1 MTPKKQVSP
10 VIRISQGE
18 RDASARA
25 THLEAAT
32 RKFLVTTNERK
43 QMSTTTN
50 FKRIAL
56 VAVAALGMGVLSSVP
71 VNAAIGTSIA
81 VTPVAG
87 TATTATS
94 DSSTAATV
102 RVVYLKSA
110 AALAIGDSVTVQ
122 AILKTAPTSS
132 TLINDDIRTILLD
145 TGTSGLTSNVDT
157 DLVGGLSR
165 PGGLAANAP
174 AATSNGQPLAV
185 AADTFGAARTF
196 IQFAV
201 DTTAATTVYSS
212 ANYGVFLDTSAR
224 ILAIGTYT
232 LSLIATPFVGGVI
245 DSANQRVTDMT
256 IVVTAGAPQALAAV
270 ATGSTA
276 VLQTGSSFTTDST
289 QDSTTVALGTAST
302 TAVAVIRV
310 ILKNAAGTTGAR
322 ESVTVTTSLGTVGT
336 SGAFGRSVTLV
347 YDTTFLDIS
356 VRPDGSAGVATITIS
371 TPSVSFAAKT
381 VTFYGSKPATLVASV
396 ATPNLKLGSQSDVIR
411 VVAKDAA
418 GVNWAGALY
427 SYASSAADGLIAGSA
442 TVPVL
447 CTWNGTD
454 GRHECAVTGNAAGTA
469 KMKVFNY
476 ATAALGAA
484 ADLVTAGSTV
494 TSNEVSVVV
503 NTKTAATV
511 KISFDKATYAPNE
524 RARIYVTPLDS
535 AGLPIAAATFTN
547 IFASGGIS
555 TNAGFTFLTPTFA
568 DSLTAVSVTTR
579 GTNSS
584 STGAL
589 AGAAMYTVFM
599 PAAGGTVTLTAT
611 GGGALPAAGQ
621 VAVTATATVTDSGA
635 AALAAVNALA
645 TTVASLKTLITTLT
659 NLVLKIQKKVKA

>member
-1 MTPKKQVSP
+1 
-10 VIRISQGE
+10 
-18 RDASARA
+18 
-25 THLEAAT
+25 
-32 RKFLVTTNERK
+32 
-43 QMSTTTN
+43 MSTTTN

-56 VAVAALGMGVLSSVP
+56 VAVAALGLGVLSSVP
-71 VNAAIGTSIA
+71 VNAAIGTSIV
-81 VTPVAG
+81 VTPGAAG
-87 TATTATS
+87 TATTTTS
-94 DSSTAATV
+94 DSSTAATA
-102 RVVYLKSA
+102 RVVFLKSA
-110 AALAIGDSVTVQ
+110 DASIRDSVSVSV
-122 AILKTAPTSS
+122 ILKTAPSTVS
-132 TLINDDIRTILLD
+132 TLNSTDIRVILLD
-145 TGTSGLTSNVDT
+145 TGTSGITSNVDT
-157 DLVGGLSR
+157 DVTGGLSR
-165 PGGLAANAP
+165 PSNTPANQS

-185 AADTFGAARTF
+185 NPDAAAATTF
-196 IQFAV
+196 IQFPV
-201 DTTAATTVYSS
+201 DTSAATTAYSS
-212 ANYGVFLDTSAR
+212 ANYGVFLDTSNR
-224 ILAIGTYT
+224 VITTGTYT
-232 LSLIATPFVGGVI
+232 LTMVVTPYPGGAP
-245 DSANQRVTDMT
+245 DFANQKNTDLT
-256 IVVTAGAPQALAAV
+256 IVVSLAAVAALGAV

-276 VLQTGSSFTTDST
+276 IMNSGSSFVDTTLDST
-289 QDSTTVALGTAST
+289 VVALGTASI
-302 TAVAVIRV
+302 TAVATIRV
-310 ILKNAAGTTGAR
+310 ILKNAAGTTAAR

-336 SGAFGRSVTLV
+336 GGAGAYGRSVTLA
-347 YDTTFLDIS
+347 YSSTSLDID
-356 VRPDGSAGVATITIS
+356 VRPDGSAGVATINIS
-371 TPSVSFAAKT
+371 TPSVTFPAKT
-381 VTFYGSKPATLVASV
+381 VTFYGSKPATLVATV
-396 ATPNLKLGSQSDVIR
+396 ATPNMKLGSQADVIR

-418 GVNWAGALY
+418 GVNYAGPLY
-427 SYASSAADGLIAGSA
+427 SYASTAADGLIAGSA

-454 GRHECAVTGNAAGTA
+454 SRHECNVTGNAAGTA

-494 TSNEVSVVV
+494 TSNEVSVKV
-503 NTKTAATV
+503 NTNTAATV

-535 AGLPIAAATFTN
+535 AGLPIASATFTN

-555 TNAGFTFLTPTFA
+555 TNAGFTFQAPTVA

-579 GTNSS
+579 GTSSS
-584 STGAL
+584 STGGV
-589 AGAAMYTVFM
+589 AGAAVYTVFM

>member
-1 MTPKKQVSP
+1 
-10 VIRISQGE
+10 
-18 RDASARA
+18 
-25 THLEAAT
+25 
-32 RKFLVTTNERK
+32 
-43 QMSTTTN
+43 MSTTTN

-56 VAVAALGMGVLSSVP
+56 VAVAALGLGVLSSVP
-71 VNAAIGTSIA
+71 VNAAIGTSIV

-87 TATTATS
+87 TATTTTS
-94 DSSTAATV
+94 DSSTAATA
-102 RVVYLKSA
+102 RVVFLKSA
-110 AALAIGDSVTVQ
+110 DASIRDSVSVSV
-122 AILKTAPTSS
+122 ILKTAPSTVS
-132 TLINDDIRTILLD
+132 TLNSSDIRVILLD
-145 TGTSGLTSNVDT
+145 TGTSGITSNVDT
-157 DLVGGLSR
+157 DVTGGLSR
-165 PGGLAANAP
+165 PSNTPANQA

-185 AADTFGAARTF
+185 NPDAAAATSF
-196 IQFAV
+196 IQFTV
-201 DTTAATTVYSS
+201 DTAAATTAYSS
-212 ANYGVFLDTSAR
+212 ANYGVFLDTTNRVIAT
-224 ILAIGTYT
+224 GTYT
-232 LSLIATPFVGGVI
+232 LTMVVTPHPGGAP
-245 DSANQRVTDMT
+245 DFANQKNTDLT
-256 IVVTAGAPQALAAV
+256 IVVSLAAVAALGAV

-276 VLQTGSSFTTDST
+276 IMNSGSSFVDTTLDST
-289 QDSTTVALGTAST
+289 VVALGTAST
-302 TAVAVIRV
+302 TAVALIRV
-310 ILKNAAGTTGAR
+310 ILKNAAGTTAAR

-336 SGAFGRSVTLV
+336 AGAGAYGRSVTLA
-347 YDTTFLDIS
+347 YSTTSLDID
-356 VRPDGSAGVATITIS
+356 VRPDGSAGVATINIS
-371 TPSVSFAAKT
+371 TPSITFPAKT
-381 VTFYGSKPATLVASV
+381 VTFYGSKPATLVATV
-396 ATPNLKLGSQSDVIR
+396 ATPNLKLGSQADVIR

-418 GVNWAGALY
+418 GVNWAGTLY
-427 SYASSAADGLIAGSA
+427 SYASAAADGLIAGSA
-442 TVPVL
+442 TVPVA
-447 CTWNGTD
+447 CTWDAAD
-454 GRHECAVTGNAAGTA
+454 GRHECPVTGNAAGTA

-555 TNAGFTFLTPTFA
+555 TNAGFTFSAPTVA

-589 AGAAMYTVFM
+589 AGAAMYVVFM

-635 AALAAVNALA
+635 AALAAVNALT